1 MMNFRPDSVICISI
15 CENIGHNWKCFCDL
29 PINREEEEEE
39 EEEGRGEEER
49 CFQAQA
55 AAIIHFFLKYKNVKL

>member
-39 EEEGRGEEER
+39 EEGRGEEER